1 MHQLSWRFFPQLCG
15 LNQILRSSKFS
26 SLNEDP
32 PAETDPGIAEL
43 TPKSKASTRIA
54 EASRARDG
62 CPTVGGCK
70 KPGLFL
76 RVSFRGVQA
85 VPAKL
90 FLYFNNID
98 VVGGSRELVFVRPIE
113 STTDRN
119 TVVCSVCIADPSNI
133 HNNSLVH

>member
-26 SLNEDP
+26 ILNEDP
-32 PAETDPGIAEL
+32 PAETDPGIAEF
-43 TPKSKASTRIA
+43 TPKSKASTRRA
-54 EASRARDG
+54 EARRAFNG
-62 CPTVGGCK
+62 CPTVGACK

-90 FLYFNNID
+90 FLCVNNID
-98 VVGGSRELVFVRPIE
+98 VVGVSKELVFVPPID
-113 STTDRN
+113 STTVRN
-119 TVVCSVCIADPSNI
+119 TVVCSVCISDPCNI